1 MEAFE
6 RLSTVDIFGRV
17 GKLSPLAAVG
27 YKAARAGLRARRRR
41 RARSLASERNSDIEL
56 AIKMAIHELL
66 YFPVT
71 ALGEPIRLAL
81 AIGGVEFKNTTTR
94 NDDTFHERK
103 KSLSP
108 LGEAGQVPIL
118 VLPDGKALCQSRAI
132 RGGRRPNCCA
142 RPHGFVC

>member
-1 MEAFE
+1 MVLLE
-6 RLSTVDIFGRV
+6 REHL
-17 GKLSPLAAVG
+17 
-27 YKAARAGLRARRRR
+27 RRRR
-41 RARSLASERNSDIEL
+41 ELGIVPASERDTDVGP

>member
-1 MEAFE
+1 MQNRQTF
-6 RLSTVDIFGRV
+6 RHGWQWKT
-17 GKLSPLAAVG
+17 
-27 YKAARAGLRARRRR
+27 ARAGLR
-41 RARSLASERNSDIEL
+41 ERDADVEL
-56 AIKMAIHELL
+56 AIKMTIELL

-81 AIGGVEFKNTTTR
+81 AVGGVEFKNTTTR

>member
-1 MEAFE
+1 M
-6 RLSTVDIFGRV
+6 TT
-17 GKLSPLAAVG
+17 
-27 YKAARAGLRARRRR
+27 
-41 RARSLASERNSDIEL
+41 
-56 AIKMAIHELL
+56 HELL

-81 AIGGVEFKNTTTR
+81 AVGGVEFKNTTTR